1 MIFLFLFNTIYL
13 VIAFYIGK
21 EIISASISIKKNRL
35 FLIGLWLFLNLGN
48 IPMFSSWN
56 EILVFFASIALYR
69 FLFKLPWSKV
79 VPIAFCFFSIASITK
94 YIGGLLSIFEMS
106 FNAQNEVY
114 TNVYFLTLALAIL
127 TLWGFIKILVHTF
140 QLFDQKVLPSYSWIF
155 IFLPLSIFALFLN
168 TEDYFK
174 VLESQRI
181 VIALF
186 LIFVVSNF
194 ILSFLHS
201 KLTSVM
207 EIETELGIQ
216 KEKEKQLLNQIEFLN
231 QQHKLNMSFVHE
243 LLQKENKIV
252 SLIKEGNER
261 EAISTLESLA
271 QNTFQEFNGIL
282 TESNVF
288 NAIITQFHPRI
299 HQAGFQLR
307 MTISINDFEFMNLSE
322 QYDFFY
328 HLIDNLL
335 HCAEKRITKTDQSII
350 ITCKRNKSFR
360 KIECF
365 IPLSTQNFDCDF
377 DDNFASKYHLKIQH
391 QKLEEYKKEKIELL
405 LSDLQPVK

>member
-1 MIFLFLFNTIYL
+1 MIFIFLFNTIYL
-13 VIAFYIGK
+13 AIAFYIGK
-21 EIISASISIKKNRL
+21 EITSAHISIKKNVIFLTVLGL
-35 FLIGLWLFLNLGN
+35 FINLGN
-48 IPMFSSWN
+48 VPKFSSWN
-56 EILVFFASIALYR
+56 EILIFFALIALYR

-79 VPIAFCFFSIASITK
+79 VPVAFCFFSIASVTK
-94 YIGGLLSIFEMS
+94 YIGGLLSILEIS
-106 FNAQNEVY
+106 FNAQNGIY
-114 TNVYFLTLALAIL
+114 TNVYFLTLVLAVL
-127 TLWGFIKILVHTF
+127 TLWDFIKILIHTF

-168 TEDYFK
+168 AEDYFK
-174 VLESQRI
+174 ILESQRI

-207 EIETELGIQ
+207 EIETELEMQ
-216 KEKEKQLLNQIEFLN
+216 KEKEKQFLNQIEFLN
-231 QQHKLNMSFVHE
+231 QQHKLNLSFVHD
-243 LLQKENKIV
+243 LLQKENKII

-261 EAISTLESLA
+261 EAIYTLESLA

-288 NAIITQFHPRI
+288 NAIITQFRPRI
-299 HQAGFQLR
+299 HQAGLQLKT
-307 MTISINDFEFMNLSE
+307 TIAINDFEFMNLSE
-322 QYDFFY
+322 QYEFFY
-328 HLIDNLL
+328 QLIDNILR
-335 HCAEKRITKTDQSII
+335 CAEYRIIEEDQSII

-365 IPLSTQNFDCDF
+365 IPLSTQNFDDHF
-377 DDNFASKYHLKIQH
+377 DDFFAAKYHLKIRH

-405 LSDLQPVK
+405 LSDLQPVE

>member
-1 MIFLFLFNTIYL
+1 
-13 VIAFYIGK
+13 
-21 EIISASISIKKNRL
+21 
-35 FLIGLWLFLNLGN
+35 
-48 IPMFSSWN
+48 
-56 EILVFFASIALYR
+56 
-69 FLFKLPWSKV
+69 
-79 VPIAFCFFSIASITK
+79 
-94 YIGGLLSIFEMS
+94 MS

-307 MTISINDFEFMNLSE
+307 TTISINDFEFMNLSE

-377 DDNFASKYHLKIQH
+377 DDNFGQCQYFCVNCF
-391 QKLEEYKKEKIELL
+391 
-405 LSDLQPVK
+405 LSN